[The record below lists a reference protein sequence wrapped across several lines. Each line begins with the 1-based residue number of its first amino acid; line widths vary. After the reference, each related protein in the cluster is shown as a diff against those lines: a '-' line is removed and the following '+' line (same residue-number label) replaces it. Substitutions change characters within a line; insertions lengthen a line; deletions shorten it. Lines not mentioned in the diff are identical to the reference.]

1 MITNYSTLQSTI
13 ASYLNREDLL
23 AQMPTFIQLAE
34 ADMNTRLRT
43 REMIVRAEA
52 TSSNEYV
59 QLPSDWVEAINL
71 QIVDGTSPLRY
82 VTLDEAD
89 RIIKTNE
96 FNQVMAYSLMNGAI
110 ELVPPPGDDVDIE
123 MVYYGKIPALSAQQT
138 TNWLL
143 TKAPD
148 VYLYGAC
155 LHAQP
160 FLMDDQ
166 RMPVFATL
174 YNSRIE
180 ALNEESMKSTHS
192 GSPLVARARRVY

>member
-1 MITNYSTLQSTI
+1 MI
-13 ASYLNREDLL
+13 
-23 AQMPTFIQLAE
+23 
-34 ADMNTRLRT
+34 
-43 REMIVRAEA
+43 
-52 TSSNEYV
+52 
-59 QLPSDWVEAINL
+59 
-71 QIVDGTSPLRY
+71 
-82 VTLDEAD
+82 
-89 RIIKTNE
+89 
-96 FNQVMAYSLMNGAI
+96 
-110 ELVPPPGDDVDIE
+110 
-123 MVYYGKIPALSAQQT
+123 YYGKIPALSAQQA

-148 VYLYGAC
+148 VYLYGSL

-192 GSPLVARARRVY
+192 GSPLIARARRVY